1 MLQFLLPL
9 LAAGVSYAGQNQAAN
24 RQLAEM
30 AAANQR
36 QLQARNQATDA
47 VMKRVQEFDPTE
59 RGNEQAQIEEVL
71 AGQYREVAQAPI
83 PGAQGI
89 QAPSADYQVA
99 DAKEKSRVAESLRQL
114 ASLMGRTQ
122 SAGQLRL
129 NEGLRIGDTAGD
141 VGRIQ
146 SGASAMSDIDKMA
159 IQAAGQPS
167 AGYAIASGLLNG
179 AGAMYGAGGG
189 AKITSPNGS
198 YTNPNFWSMVNI
210 PRGAPR

>member
-9 LAAGVSYAGQNQAAN
+9 LAAGVSYSAQNQAAK
-24 RQLAEM
+24 RQQAEM

-36 QLQARNQATDA
+36 QMQARNQATDA
-47 VMKRVQEFDPTE
+47 VMKRVQEFDPTQ
-59 RGNEQAQIEEVL
+59 RGNEQTQIEQNL
-71 AGQYREVAQAPI
+71 TSQYQEAAQTPI

-99 DAKEKSRVAESLRQL
+99 DAKEKARVTESLRQL

-122 SAGQLRL
+122 SAGQLRR

-141 VGRIQ
+141 IGRIQ
-146 SGASAMSDIDKMA
+146 SGANAMGGIDRMA

-167 AGYAIASGLLNG
+167 AGSAIVSGLLNG
-179 AGAMYGAGGG
+179 ASSFMKPASAGMT
-189 AKITSPNGS
+189 APNGS
-198 YTNPNFWSMVNI
+198 YANPNAWNMVNV
-210 PRGAPR
+210 PKGGYR